1 MTISKGKSFWIK
13 ETPSGRTEY
22 RVRTKVLFTLVP
34 LVLAGFV
41 YLALMGIGA
50 LDSGADI
57 IVVLAYGAIVLMGA
71 LILLVIFIALAEYL
85 GRFE

>member
-34 LVLAGFV
+34 LLLAGLV
-41 YLALMGIGA
+41 YLLLMAIGG
-50 LDSGADI
+50 LESGADI
-57 IVVLAYGAIVLMGA
+57 IIVLAYGAIILMGV
-71 LILLVIFIALAEYL
+71 LILLVVFIAIAEYL
-85 GRFE
+85 RRFE

>member
-34 LVLAGFV
+34 LLLAGLV
-41 YLALMGIGA
+41 YLALMAIGA

>member
-22 RVRTKVLFTLVP
+22 RVRTKLLFTLVP
-34 LVLAGFV
+34 LILAGLV
-41 YLALMGIGA
+41 YLALMVIEGA
-50 LDSGADI
+50 ESGADI
-57 IVVLAYGAIVLMGA
+57 IVVLAYGVIVLMGA

-85 GRFE
+85 RRYE

>member
-34 LVLAGFV
+34 LLLAGFV